1 MNTTGQNDALILPQ
15 KFFHCDYSIQYAMDN
30 DVVVNTKARTTEK
43 FTKSYITTD
52 GNLDKLV
59 DDVFEGI

>member
-1 MNTTGQNDALILPQ
+1 
-15 KFFHCDYSIQYAMDN
+15 MDN

-59 DDVFEGI
+59 DDVFEGIWKEVCFVIYAN